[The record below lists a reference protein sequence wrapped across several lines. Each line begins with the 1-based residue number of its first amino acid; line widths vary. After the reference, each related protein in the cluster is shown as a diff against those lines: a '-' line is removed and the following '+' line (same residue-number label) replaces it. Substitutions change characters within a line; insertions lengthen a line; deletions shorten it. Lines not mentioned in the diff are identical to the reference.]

1 MKRPVARPL
10 FLAAAL
16 AAAAVSGSAPAC
28 VEGDVRGEALNVE
41 RSLGGLAQGEE
52 GRLQVVG
59 AGWFHA
65 VEVVKKAGTSDLTTV
80 FVELDGQ
87 PFMETS
93 FATLK
98 NPWMQLQTSNI
109 VANVRTVGD
118 EEVLTLWYTPDIKFN
133 THVTLRIGAHEAGV
147 DDVRMRAVLSR
158 ALPHSHPNGQASALA
173 ALPAFK

>member
-1 MKRPVARPL
+1 MKPCVARPL
-10 FLAAAL
+10 VLAAAAAAL
-16 AAAAVSGSAPAC
+16 AVSGAAPAC

-41 RSLGGLAQGEE
+41 RAVGGLAHGEE
-52 GRLQVVG
+52 AKLQVIG

-65 VEVVKKAGTSDLTTV
+65 VEVVKKGRTTDQTSVT
-80 FVELDGQ
+80 VELDGQ
-87 PFMETS
+87 PFMETT
-93 FATLK
+93 FAMLK

-133 THVTLRIGAHEAGV
+133 TQVTVRIGVQEAGV

-158 ALPHSHPNGQASALA
+158 ALPHSHPNGQAGALA